1 MTSNF
6 MFSYSV
12 KVKRESDAHEKVAQ
26 AVRAKIAR
34 ISNIDWTKLDEVE
47 TTIKGLMNIS
57 GDNLEARRKCAQRI
71 VNKELAFILD
81 DVHLDYLPRIHV
93 ALSVDGLGDAILF
106 EVK

>member
-1 MTSNF
+1 MS
-6 MFSYSV
+6 
-12 KVKRESDAHEKVAQ
+12 
-26 AVRAKIAR
+26 
-34 ISNIDWTKLDEVE
+34 
-47 TTIKGLMNIS
+47 IS

-81 DVHLDYLPRIHV
+81 DVNLDYLPRIHV